1 MKMAE
6 KYQLVERDEFA
17 DELVAD
23 ANGDGV
29 PDIFQREEPKK
40 DSES

>member
-1 MKMAE
+1 
-6 KYQLVERDEFA
+6 LVEKDEFG

-29 PDIFQREEPKK
+29 PDIFQSEEPKK
-40 DSES
+40 E